1 VVSILSKAIN
11 FTTLGFNGSLTKQID
26 GSFLA
31 VWAEE
36 SGIYAQLFSANG
48 GQIGSR
54 RTIKDGAATYTDI
67 SVAALAGSDAGKTAV
82 SWIAGGAIKTL
93 VLNTNG
99 TSIESTV
106 DWDGMINEATPKI
119 MALDGGGYSVFY
131 KGIRAGEGDAW
142 TAKHIVRA
150 DGAIENDIISPVAME
165 EGDHASTVLSNGLGI
180 LLYTSPSAGSQVI
193 TVEDA
198 PGGAF
203 ALIERIADDGAAHQ
217 AVHALA
223 GGAFVVTWQD
233 ELTEDDSTLVVRAR
247 LFNAVKEMQGEVIT
261 FEKPAGTLFETSVTQ
276 LSDGSFALLL
286 TMDNAG
292 DKDVY
297 VMTGSADGSAAT
309 RPVFVG
315 TSLAGHQT
323 NASIIALSDGAFAV
337 SWIQQDGADF
347 RFMSEV
353 FSMEEAWVPTE
364 GDDRYEGDDGANEV
378 NGLGG
383 SDELLGRGG
392 NDILIGGAGNDTL
405 DGGAGDDRLE
415 GGIGDDVYHIHDA
428 GDAIIE
434 TIAASGG
441 NDRAVIYTNDF
452 RLADDAG
459 IERLE
464 VGATVIT
471 GVKLTGNNLANIL
484 IGGVGNDT
492 LDGGGTLGGAGERL
506 EGGKGNDL
514 YYIRSLSDVIVETAG
529 GGMDSVILSIKDYD
543 LSKLVNIEII
553 RYDIAG
559 TAGND
564 RLDGGAHD
572 DTLKGGDGSD
582 TIDGGAGVDLMIG
595 GKGDDIYY
603 MTPDDVIVEEADGG
617 RDTIITSFSA
627 SLGNNTQI
635 EVLKAMDGV
644 ASLTL
649 GGANMNDTIIGNS
662 GNNTINGGLGNDTLQ
677 GGDGADMIFGDAGN
691 DRLLGGLGADT
702 LNGGA
707 GMDIFV
713 FNTAIAKK
721 KNKNIDK
728 IVGFNVKDDSIYLE
742 NAIFKKLGNK
752 GSEMKPAKLSKAV
765 FWIGAK
771 AHDDND
777 RIIYDKRK
785 GVLLYDEDG
794 TGSKAAIQIAILDKN
809 IRKISEKDFFVI

>member
-1 VVSILSKAIN
+1 M
-11 FTTLGFNGSLTKQID
+11 D

-36 SGIYAQLFSANG
+36 SGIYAQLFSASG
-48 GQIGSR
+48 GEIGP
-54 RTIKDGAATYTDI
+54 RTTVKDGAATYTDI
-67 SVAALAGSDAGKTAV
+67 SVAALTGSDAGKTAIT
-82 SWIAGGAIKTL
+82 WIAGGAIKTL

-106 DWDGMINEATPKI
+106 DWDGMINEAAPRV
-119 MALDGGGYSVFY
+119 MALDDGGYSIFY

-150 DGAIENDIISPVAME
+150 DGTIENDIVSPVALE
-165 EGDHASTVLSNGLGI
+165 EGDHASTVLTNGLGI
-180 LLYTSPSAGSQVI
+180 LLYTSPSAGSQMI
-193 TVEDA
+193 TVEDS
-198 PGGAF
+198 PGGPF
-203 ALIERIADDGAAHQ
+203 ALIERISDDGAAHQ

-223 GGAFVVTWQD
+223 GGAFIVTWQD
-233 ELTEDDSTLVVRAR
+233 EKAADDSTLVFKAR
-247 LFNAVKEMQGEVIT
+247 LFNATKEMQGEVIT
-261 FEKPAGTLFETSVTQ
+261 FEKPVGTILETSVTQ

-297 VMTGSADGSAAT
+297 VMTGSADGSTAT
-309 RPVFVG
+309 RPVLVG
-315 TSLAGHQT
+315 TSLAGDQT
-323 NASIIALSDGAFAV
+323 NASIIALADGAFVV
-337 SWIQQDGADF
+337 SWVHQDGVGF

-353 FSMEEAWVPTE
+353 FSMEEAWAPTE
-364 GDDRYEGDDGANEV
+364 GDDRYEGDDSANEV

-405 DGGAGDDRLE
+405 DGGADDDRLE

-428 GDAIIE
+428 GDVIIE
-434 TIAASGG
+434 TISASGG
-441 NDRAVIYTNDF
+441 NDRAVISINAF
-452 RLADDAG
+452 KLADDVG

-464 VGATVIT
+464 VAATVTT
-471 GVKLTGNNLANIL
+471 GVKLTGNNLANTL

-492 LDGGGTLGGAGERL
+492 LDGGGALGGAGKRL
-506 EGGKGNDL
+506 AGGKGNDL
-514 YYIRSLSDVIVETAG
+514 YYIRSHSDVIVEAAD
-529 GGMDSVILSIKDYD
+529 GGMDSVILSMRDYD
-543 LSKLVNIEII
+543 LSKLTNVEII

-559 TAGND
+559 TAGSD
-564 RLDGGAHD
+564 RLDGGAHG
-572 DTLKGGDGSD
+572 DTLKGSDGND

-617 RDTIITSFSA
+617 RDTIIASFSM
-627 SLGNNTQI
+627 SLANNTHI
-635 EVLKAMDGV
+635 EVLKAMDGI
-644 ASLTL
+644 APLTL
-649 GGANMNDTIIGNS
+649 GGADMNDTIIGNS
-662 GNNTINGGLGNDTLQ
+662 GNNTIKGGSGHDTLD
-677 GGDGADMIFGDAGN
+677 GGDGADMIFGDTGN
-691 DRLLGGLGADT
+691 DRLAGGLGADT

-713 FNTAIAKK
+713 FNAAIAKK

-752 GSEMKPAKLSKAV
+752 GSELKPAKLSKAA
-765 FWIGAK
+765 FWIGNK
-771 AHDDND
+771 AHDAND